1 MTQCFQSGA
10 CLPSE
15 PPGFVARWKDKPDP
29 SVSRQLNDRPKVAAE
44 HDTCPLCLINP
55 SVSSV
60 GQFSLLS
67 HSPLCSQHACDQG
80 CAQMKGDN
88 ACQPEQASVGH

>member
-15 PPGFVARWKDKPDP
+15 PRWKDKPDP
-29 SVSRQLNDRPKVAAE
+29 SVNRQLDDRLKVAAE
-44 HDTCPLCLINP
+44 RDTCPLCKIIP

-67 HSPLCSQHACDQG
+67 HSPLCSQHVRDQG
-80 CAQMKGDN
+80 CAQLMKGDN